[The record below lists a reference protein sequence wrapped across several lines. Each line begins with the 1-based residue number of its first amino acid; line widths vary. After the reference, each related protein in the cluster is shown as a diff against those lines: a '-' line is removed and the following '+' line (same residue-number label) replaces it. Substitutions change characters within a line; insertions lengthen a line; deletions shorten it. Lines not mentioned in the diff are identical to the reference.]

1 MKKLFTL
8 IIAGVFGV
16 LVFAPNEVEA
26 QPVSD
31 RAVIPV
37 AVTLNQVLRL
47 NITNGGNIEFVF
59 NQIGQY
65 TSGINSGGG
74 TGGSSPF
81 YSTDFDIASSTR
93 WFLELGA
100 EDATFLGTDD
110 PANTLLLNNVG
121 FSLVTTGAHTVG
133 GELSDPAG
141 AFAGVIAL
149 PGFTVTVISTTTA
162 LASNAGD
169 ENDNAFRI
177 DWRAG
182 TTEGTMNAVA
192 LINQIPSP
200 EPDRYVTNVLLD
212 LQQL

>member
-1 MKKLFTL
+1 MKKLLNFT
-8 IIAGVFGV
+8 IAAFFGG
-16 LVFAPNEVEA
+16 LVFAPDAVKA

-37 AVTLNQVLRL
+37 AITLNQVLRL

-74 TGGSSPF
+74 TAGSSAF
-81 YSTDFDIASSTR
+81 YNTIFDIASSTR
-93 WFLELGA
+93 WTLSMGA
-100 EDATFLGTDD
+100 ENATFLGTDD
-110 PANTLLLNNVG
+110 PVNTLSLNNAG
-121 FSLVTTGAHTVG
+121 FRLFATGAHTTAS
-133 GELSDPAG
+133 ELTDPVA

-149 PGFTVTVISTTTA
+149 PAFATTVIGA
-162 LASNAGD
+162 GVVVSNAGTD
-169 ENDNAFRI
+169 VENAFRI
-177 DWRAG
+177 EWRAG

-192 LINQIPSP
+192 LINQVPSP

-212 LQQL
+212 LQQAP